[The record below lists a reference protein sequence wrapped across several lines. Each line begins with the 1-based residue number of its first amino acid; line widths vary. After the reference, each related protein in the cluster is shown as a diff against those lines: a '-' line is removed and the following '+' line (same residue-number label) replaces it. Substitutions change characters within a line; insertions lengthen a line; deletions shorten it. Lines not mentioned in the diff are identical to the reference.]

1 MISVVERSLYEVGG
15 DDPLALDVDVAA
27 DVAVVA
33 GRHQHC
39 GRFRRH
45 LLKYFFLFLTQ
56 NKSLICKFLTV
67 KIASGFSGP
76 MKSFLNDK

>member
-39 GRFRRH
+39 SRFRRH
-45 LLKYFFLFLTQ
+45 LLKYFFFIFDPEQ
-56 NKSLICKFLTV
+56 KFNLQIFESENSDNIIGAHEIFF
-67 KIASGFSGP
+67 K
-76 MKSFLNDK
+76 